1 MGLGYGFDMF
11 YIGEG
16 GAKRIAPRRRC
27 IYQGSELHTKI
38 QNYHQIPLVKRV
50 FQPDCQGK

>member
-16 GAKRIAPRRRC
+16 GAKRIAPRPVYLSVGVTRGLNFTQR
-27 IYQGSELHTKI
+27 SKI
-38 QNYHQIPLVKRV
+38 TIKYLW
-50 FQPDCQGK
+50 